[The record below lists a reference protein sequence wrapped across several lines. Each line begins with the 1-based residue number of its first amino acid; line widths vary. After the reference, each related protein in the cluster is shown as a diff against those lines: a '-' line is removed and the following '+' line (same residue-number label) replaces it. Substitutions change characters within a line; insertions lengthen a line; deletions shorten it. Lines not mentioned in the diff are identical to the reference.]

1 MRRFHAISLLIL
13 LISATLVFSLTF
25 DDSINEFN
33 TYIENYQNEESQF
46 AEEFD
51 YMSIYRKYSLAICGG
66 VKSDQ
71 HDYDVNDLLEEIY
84 DEYKTGVPEE
94 NITLAAFF
102 AYVSADL
109 FGDTFNIT
117 VLNKFPP
124 FYKAYNEYVQKVKN
138 YANAYFAQWIGYAIG
153 LVSEKPD
160 DLFDVERSSQRL
172 RMRLSLDFERNEE
185 LHQIIKDNIDDTT
198 QAKLDEAIKKVEG
211 ELRRDPDERAL
222 ERAINRYSI
231 SVFADV
237 IDKINT
243 QKDAISDLF
252 IKNAPG
258 NANWWIL
265 RFLFYIPLLI
275 IALKIKKIL
284 PYAVTAII
292 VFDAFFLIFSG
303 NLARSDIEALIYGM
317 ISIMFF
323 AFAVILYFSSF
334 FSKEKNFLSLG
345 IHTILIVMVL
355 MFYLIPM
362 FISPDVMKMDENP
375 DFYESPSYKAL
386 LDDVI
391 GWEMAY
397 LNEPFV
403 EFSNTNMTLE
413 EAEKELIYRYK
424 KVTDYSGEPFEES
437 VDEFMEGKLSE
448 ESYSNFTELS
458 EVVSTYEPEKKS
470 PNINVYNTTS
480 GAVILMYIT
489 LIVSIL
495 VVLKPRKFESI
506 LYMYISLF
514 FTVFFMFQ
522 SDYYFIVEKGFPLIH
537 YKNVTPN
544 YLLLIGI
551 MVMSVITIYLFH
563 KKADSKDS

>member
-1 MRRFHAISLLIL
+1 MRRFHAISLLIF
-13 LISATLVFSLTF
+13 LITATSIFSLTF
-25 DDSINEFN
+25 DDSIGEFN
-33 TYIENYQNEESQF
+33 TYIENYQNEESKF

-124 FYKAYNEYVQKVKN
+124 FYKAYNEYVQEVKN
-138 YANAYFAQWIGYAIG
+138 YANAYFSQWIGYAIG

-172 RMRLSLDFERNEE
+172 RMRLTLDFEYNEE
-185 LHQIIKDNIDDTT
+185 LHQILNENIDETT
-198 QAKLDEAIKKVEG
+198 QEKLDEAIKKVEG
-211 ELRRDPDERAL
+211 ELRRDPDERTL
-222 ERAINRYSI
+222 ERSINRYAI
-231 SVFADV
+231 SVFSDV
-237 IDKINT
+237 IDKIT
-243 QKDAISDLF
+243 DQKDAISKVF
-252 IKNAPG
+252 IENAPG

-265 RFLFYIPLLI
+265 RFLFYIALLI
-275 IALKIKKIL
+275 VAFKFKKTL
-284 PYAVTAII
+284 PFAITAII
-292 VFDAFFLIFSG
+292 VFDAFFLILSG

-323 AFAVILYFSSF
+323 AFAIILYFSSF
-334 FSKEKNFLSLG
+334 FAKEKNMLLIG
-345 IHTILIVMVL
+345 IHTLLIIMVL
-355 MFYLIPM
+355 MLYLIPM

-375 DFYESPSYKAL
+375 DFYASPSYKAL
-386 LDDVI
+386 KDDVI

-397 LNEPFV
+397 LNAPFV
-403 EFSNTNMTLE
+403 EFNNTNMTAE
-413 EAEKELIYRYK
+413 EAEKELVYRYK

-437 VDEFMEGKLSE
+437 VDEFMAGKLAQE
-448 ESYSNFTELS
+448 RYADFDQLAQ
-458 EVVSTYEPEKKS
+458 VVSDYEPEKKS
-470 PNINVYNTTS
+470 PNINFYNTTS
-480 GAVILMYIT
+480 GAVVLMYLT

-495 VVLKPRKFESI
+495 VVLKPKKFESL
-506 LYMYISLF
+506 LYMYINLF

-522 SDYYFIVEKGFPLIH
+522 NDYYFIVEKGFPLIH
-537 YKNVTPN
+537 YENVTPN
-544 YLLLIGI
+544 YMLLIG
-551 MVMSVITIYLFH
+551 VMAISVLTIYLFH
-563 KKADSKDS
+563 KKTDGKDS